1 MSHDEKSPTAASDE
15 ASSELFWAANNEKP
29 SSESITRALDTAT
42 IYGDHAGKYLR
53 AGWMSPL
60 PLPEGLKAT
69 PPDDTTGNKPYITH
83 DDIEIWCENQ
93 PEANLGLRM
102 GLVKINDVSY
112 EVIGLDVD
120 HYDAKLGA
128 DTLATLVEHH
138 GALPKTYRSTSRDP
152 ENPSGIRFFLV
163 PAGRKWVG
171 KPGPD
176 IEVIQR
182 THRYAV
188 AWPSVVTWDKGPVDP
203 PRMYRW
209 YDPEGDPMDEPPLVA
224 DLPLLPE
231 EWQRF
236 LYKGEVSGEGRVIA
250 EITDVELAEAWLAE
264 NIPGYEEQPSGQ
276 MNRATDVGK
285 LEDEMVVG
293 AHDMMVT
300 RMHEVVQLAAE
311 GHHGLKIG
319 MSRVRKAF
327 FEETLGAKDGEARRD
342 LTSAKLE
349 WRRAL
354 CGEVSKLRADI
365 ADGLIIISTVGGY
378 TAADG
383 EIDLAVFREK
393 TLAQVLR
400 SIRTVDATEFENSD
414 TGHARMFLACMGDL
428 VQAIDGGEWALW
440 DQVVGRLSQVK
451 APELSGRAWEASVK
465 ASITE
470 TAKTVR
476 AAALNVADDEDRATM
491 EKLADDLDRRDTACG
506 NRRVIDPSIDMA
518 HRFSRKI
525 DPQTLDADR
534 LTMGMPDGVLDLRNP
549 GDPMRRGRPEDLI
562 LMQAGTTYDRDAA
575 SPLFDAYLD
584 TFVPDLEL
592 RRYVQKVL
600 GYAAITGG
608 NPLRVMV
615 WLKGGTSTGKT
626 TMIEAMQAALGDYG
640 GTVDVNALL
649 RQKRDGGPMPE
660 VLAAMMRRAVFASE
674 VGHHNRLHSDVIKRL
689 TGGDTVTARALYS
702 NVMVQRTPMF
712 TPVIATNDA
721 PTIEDAD
728 AALARRLIV
737 LPFEQSVPPPAN
749 QENEPPALKDD
760 PEAVRAL
767 FAWLVE
773 GALMARREG
782 LHNDMP
788 TAVVDARREFL
799 ASVNPFREWC
809 DRTFDEAPAGTP
821 LGEQANT
828 STAWQAWSTAV
839 CTDPELKKL
848 APTRKAFSTLMQ
860 GVYGPVGKSSRKVPV
875 DDAMKDR
882 YFYKT
887 PIVLRTSTENDMP

>member
-1 MSHDEKSPTAASDE
+1 M
-15 ASSELFWAANNEKP
+15 
-29 SSESITRALDTAT
+29 
-42 IYGDHAGKYLR
+42 
-53 AGWMSPL
+53 
-60 PLPEGLKAT
+60 
-69 PPDDTTGNKPYITH
+69 
-83 DDIEIWCENQ
+83 
-93 PEANLGLRM
+93 
-102 GLVKINDVSY
+102 
-112 EVIGLDVD
+112 
-120 HYDAKLGA
+120 
-128 DTLATLVEHH
+128 
-138 GALPKTYRSTSRDP
+138 
-152 ENPSGIRFFLV
+152 
-163 PAGRKWVG
+163 
-171 KPGPD
+171 
-176 IEVIQR
+176 
-182 THRYAV
+182 
-188 AWPSVVTWDKGPVDP
+188 TWDKGPVEP
-203 PRMYRW
+203 ARTYFW
-209 YDPEGDPMDEPPLVA
+209 YDSDDIRLDEPPHVSE
-224 DLPLLPE
+224 LPLLPE

-236 LYKGEVSGEGRVIA
+236 LYKGEVSSEGRVIE

-264 NIPGYEEQPSGQ
+264 NIPGYDEQPSGQ
-276 MNRATDVGK
+276 MNRATEVAK
-285 LEDEMVVG
+285 LENEMVAG

-300 RMHEVVQLAAE
+300 RMHEIVQLAAE

-319 MSRVRKAF
+319 MGRVRKAF

-349 WRRAL
+349 WRRSL

-400 SIRTVDATEFENSD
+400 SIHTVDATEFENSD
-414 TGHARMFLACMGDL
+414 TGHGRMLLACMGDL

-440 DQVVGRLSQVK
+440 DQAAGRLIQVK

-470 TAKTVR
+470 TAKAVR
-476 AAALNVADDEDRATM
+476 STALNLPDGDEDRATM
-491 EKLADDLDRRDTACG
+491 EKLAEDLDRRDTACG
-506 NRRVIDPSIDMA
+506 NRRVIDPSIDLA

-525 DPQTLDADR
+525 DPQTLDADT

-562 LMQAGTTYDRDAA
+562 LMQAGTTYDREAT
-575 SPLFDAYLD
+575 SPLFDDYLD
-584 TFVPDLEL
+584 TFIPDLEL

-626 TMIEAMQAALGDYG
+626 TMIEAMQAGLGDYG

-674 VGHHNRLHSDVIKRL
+674 VGHHNRLHADVIKRL

-749 QENEPPALKDD
+749 LEDQPPALKDD

-773 GALMARREG
+773 GALMAQREG

-788 TAVVDARREFL
+788 TAAVDSRREFL

-809 DRTFDEAPAGTP
+809 DRTFAEAPAGTP

-828 STAWQAWSTAV
+828 STAWEAWSRAV
-839 CTDPELKKL
+839 CIDPELRKL
-848 APTRKAFSTLMQ
+848 APTKKAFSALMQ
-860 GVYGPVGKSSRKVPV
+860 GAYGPIGKSSRKVPV
-875 DDAMKDR
+875 NGEVKDLSL
-882 YFYKT
+882 
-887 PIVLRTSTENDMP
+887 IHI